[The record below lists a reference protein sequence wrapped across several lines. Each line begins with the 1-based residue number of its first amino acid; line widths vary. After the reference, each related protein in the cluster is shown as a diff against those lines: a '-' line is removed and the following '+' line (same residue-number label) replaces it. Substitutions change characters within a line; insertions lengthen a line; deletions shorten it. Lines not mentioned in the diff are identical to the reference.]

1 MGTVKPLCHQ
11 KEDIPIVEGHVL
23 FFDKQKTVPR
33 IELDR
38 DMSLSML
45 DDVVVSFPADYP
57 NSVKHF
63 LMLGFVGML
72 IGSAIFFYFGF
83 VAIFLISVSL
93 RGLA

>member
-1 MGTVKPLCHQ
+1 MTLM
-11 KEDIPIVEGHVL
+11 I
-23 FFDKQKTVPR
+23 
-33 IELDR
+33 
-38 DMSLSML
+38 L

-83 VAIFLISVSL
+83 VCYFITLSKEVKANLCSKGQVLS
-93 RGLA
+93 RGCIIVIPFFSEFRARPTRCST

>member
-1 MGTVKPLCHQ
+1 MFS
-11 KEDIPIVEGHVL
+11 I
-23 FFDKQKTVPR
+23 
-33 IELDR
+33 
-38 DMSLSML
+38 L

>member
-1 MGTVKPLCHQ
+1 MTLQ
-11 KEDIPIVEGHVL
+11 I
-23 FFDKQKTVPR
+23 
-33 IELDR
+33 
-38 DMSLSML
+38 L

-83 VAIFLISVSL
+83 VCYFLNCFE
-93 RGLA
+93 A